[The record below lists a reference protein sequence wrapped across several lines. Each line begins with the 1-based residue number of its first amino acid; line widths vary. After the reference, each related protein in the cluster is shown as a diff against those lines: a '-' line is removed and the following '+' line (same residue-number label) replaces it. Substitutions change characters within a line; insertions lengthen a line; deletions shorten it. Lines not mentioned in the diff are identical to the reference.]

1 LTALAAKSIPTV
13 LSGFSLPE
21 SAAHGP
27 NEKMR
32 REDVELGISTA
43 RELFT
48 TWKALR

>member
-1 LTALAAKSIPTV
+1 
-13 LSGFSLPE
+13 
-21 SAAHGP
+21 
-27 NEKMR
+27 MR